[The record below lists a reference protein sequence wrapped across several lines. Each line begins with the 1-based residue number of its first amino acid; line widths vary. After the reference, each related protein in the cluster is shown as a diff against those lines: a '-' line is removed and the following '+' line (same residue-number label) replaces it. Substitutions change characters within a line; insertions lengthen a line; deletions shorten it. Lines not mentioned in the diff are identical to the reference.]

1 MENCSRIKKTSK
13 NKIAEFIN
21 GFGIEGAEFIEAMN
35 KGDYINVEENN
46 INLER
51 YEDGINSMERI
62 KFPCYYYRK

>member
-1 MENCSRIKKTSK
+1 
-13 NKIAEFIN
+13 
-21 GFGIEGAEFIEAMN
+21 MN

>member
-21 GFGIEGAEFIEAMN
+21 GFGIEGAEFIDAMN

-51 YEDGINSMERI
+51 Y
-62 KFPCYYYRK
+62 